1 MGNLPD
7 TAFII
12 NPCSNGGKALRDWQK
27 IGPLV
32 KEFFPHSQTLM
43 TKGPGD
49 ATAFSMKALED
60 QNIKKIISVGG
71 DGTNN
76 EIIQS
81 FFDKDHKLKRSDC
94 LFGLFPLGTGCD
106 FSRTLQIPK
115 KPRQSLQI
123 LKDGHHI
130 LCDVGHIKF
139 LKGEI
144 TERFFLNAFSF
155 GLTGFSAKL
164 INEKGHKKSKFSYF
178 SKGIQSLFKYTPQNV
193 KLSSADKT
201 LYEGPMIVVAL
212 ANGKYFAAGMKLAPE
227 ANLQSG
233 HFQTILVRNGK
244 KRDLLKKFFSIYAG
258 KHIDGKLIQLFET
271 SYLKTS
277 TIDEVL
283 SEYDGEEG
291 PSLPFEAKCIK
302 QVLPLIVP
310 NSFL

>member
-12 NPCSNGGKALRDWQK
+12 NPCSNGGKALKDWKK
-27 IGPLV
+27 ITPLV

-60 QNIKKIISVGG
+60 QNIKTIISVGG

-123 LKDGHHI
+123 LKRD
-130 LCDVGHIKF
+130 
-139 LKGEI
+139 
-144 TERFFLNAFSF
+144 T
-155 GLTGFSAKL
+155 
-164 INEKGHKKSKFSYF
+164 
-178 SKGIQSLFKYTPQNV
+178 LF
-193 KLSSADKT
+193 
-201 LYEGPMIVVAL
+201 
-212 ANGKYFAAGMKLAPE
+212 
-227 ANLQSG
+227 
-233 HFQTILVRNGK
+233 
-244 KRDLLKKFFSIYAG
+244 
-258 KHIDGKLIQLFET
+258 
-271 SYLKTS
+271 
-277 TIDEVL
+277 
-283 SEYDGEEG
+283 
-291 PSLPFEAKCIK
+291 
-302 QVLPLIVP
+302 
-310 NSFL
+310 

>member
-1 MGNLPD
+1 MPD

-27 IGPLV
+27 IRPLV

-43 TKGPGD
+43 TNGPGD
-49 ATAFSMKALED
+49 ATAYSKSLLENH
-60 QNIKKIISVGG
+60 NIKKIISVGG

-106 FSRTLQIPK
+106 FSRTLKIPK
-115 KPRQSLQI
+115 NPRQSLQI
-123 LKDGHHI
+123 LNDGQNI
-130 LCDVGHIKF
+130 LCDVGYIKF

-144 TERFFLNAFSF
+144 AERYFLNAFSF
-155 GLTGFSAKL
+155 GLSGFSATL

-178 SKGIQSLFKYTPQNV
+178 SKSIQSLFKYKPQTV
-193 KLSSADKT
+193 ELSTEDKA
-201 LYEGPMIVVAL
+201 LYEGPMVVVAL

-227 ANLQSG
+227 ADLQSG
-233 HFQTILVRNGK
+233 CFQTILVRDGR
-244 KRDLLKKFFSIYAG
+244 KRDLVKKFFSVYLG
-258 KHIDGKLIQLFET
+258 KHIDGNLIQLFNT
-271 SYLKTS
+271 SFLKTS
-277 TIDEVL
+277 TTDHIL

-291 PSLPFEAKCIK
+291 PPLPFEAKCIK

-310 NSFL
+310 EGFV